1 MASKM
6 YKTGFLFFFA
16 FLFSSIAC
24 ISFFSIAANAE
35 LRATHSNEVLPSE
48 TLTNPGKIRVRPID
62 NGFTIQ
68 ETDTVTR
75 TVYLERIDGLDGTVT
90 VDIVAYKPIPPYP
103 SNNDVQIAPSTVTF
117 QDGESLKFFQFN
129 VIDDDVHEG
138 GNSAYY
144 LVKLMLQNPTGGAT
158 TINGY
163 NSVHVEIWDPEDVKN
178 NISQM
183 RSTYTVNES
192 AGSVEITIRG
202 YGIYTQTSY
211 AHYCTCNITAT
222 SGQDYTAVQGT
233 LYFYEGDSG
242 IRTIVIPIIN
252 DNIAE
257 GPETFKVRLYGT
269 RFVDEEHSTAI
280 ITIVDDD

>member
-6 YKTGFLFFFA
+6 YRLGFLFFFS
-16 FLFSSIAC
+16 FLFSLIAC
-24 ISFFSIAANAE
+24 SSSFSIAANAE
-35 LRATHSNEVLPSE
+35 LRTTHSNEVLPSA
-48 TLTNPGKIRVRPID
+48 TLTNAGKIRVRPID

-117 QDGESLKFFQFN
+117 QDGESLAFFQFN
-129 VIDDDVHEG
+129 VINDDVHEG
-138 GNSAYY
+138 YPYY
-144 LVKLMLQNPTGGAT
+144 LVSIYLQNPTGGAT
-158 TINGY
+158 TVAGY
-163 NSVHVEIWDPEDVKN
+163 NFVQVEIWDQEDVKN
-178 NISQM
+178 SVYQVH
-183 RSTYTVNES
+183 STYTVSES
-192 AGSVEITIRG
+192 AGSVKISIGG
-202 YGIYTQTSY
+202 YGIPGQSSY
-211 AHYCTCNITAT
+211 AYYCTCDITAT

-233 LYFYEGDSG
+233 VNFYEDS
-242 IRTIVIPIIN
+242 ITQTIVIPIIN
-252 DNIAE
+252 DNMAE

-269 RFVDEEHSTAI
+269 RFVDEERSTAI